1 MSFIFFYIFRCFVRA
16 SQGRPPHSVPFAISF
31 LPITWKWIICLA
43 CRNCFMMLF
52 PRDFWRFAS
61 MCLFVFIWAGMST
74 KDLLFA
80 LWIGLCSYLIA
91 SSKAESAWYK
101 LTTESCNVMTVCT
114 YVFML
119 NTNLRHINEHQTLIE
134 AVRDAHAING
144 CFYYFYWTQCLKQEI
159 LITFFGYM
167 YLFKGDFHKNMSE
180 SNFSHKT

>member
-1 MSFIFFYIFRCFVRA
+1 
-16 SQGRPPHSVPFAISF
+16 
-31 LPITWKWIICLA
+31 
-43 CRNCFMMLF
+43 MLF

-114 YVFML
+114 YVFMI

-134 AVRDAHAING
+134 TVRDAHAING
-144 CFYYFYWTQCLKQEI
+144 CFYTTSTGHNVLSKRYWSLFLAICI
-159 LITFFGYM
+159 
-167 YLFKGDFHKNMSE
+167 YLRVISIKTCQ
-180 SNFSHKT
+180 SNFVPQNLNLDTFIF

>member
-1 MSFIFFYIFRCFVRA
+1 
-16 SQGRPPHSVPFAISF
+16 
-31 LPITWKWIICLA
+31 
-43 CRNCFMMLF
+43 MLF

-180 SNFSHKT
+180 SNFVPQNLNLDAFWKKKCTVMRINYCNASGCFYFDLMLLIVFWFLKYPIIQ

>member
-1 MSFIFFYIFRCFVRA
+1 
-16 SQGRPPHSVPFAISF
+16 
-31 LPITWKWIICLA
+31 
-43 CRNCFMMLF
+43 MLF

-74 KDLLFA
+74 KDLSFA

-134 AVRDAHAING
+134 TVRDTHAING

-159 LITFFGYM
+159 LITFFDYM
-167 YLFKGDFHKNMSE
+167 YLFKGDFHKNMSVE
-180 SNFSHKT
+180 FCPTKPKFRYINFLMHFEKKNVPLCALITVTHLVVFTLTWCFSLYFGFWNIP